1 MARVRVQLPAG
12 EDGPARP
19 SRTGRVAEPL
29 PRRRRRQAPRG
40 TIGGRGSSWAPPP
53 SPLPLGGELVSTART
68 SPGTSSN
75 DDGGRHMGKG
85 TVPAE
90 RSPGGWHR
98 RGHRRPL
105 PVLVLSAPPPAPRV
119 SPLTPLPPNHARLVP
134 AVARKGLGVR
144 DMTHPGG
151 KAKPS
156 EHSYLEAGWR
166 LGGAL
171 GKD

>member
-53 SPLPLGGELVSTART
+53 PPPRPLGGELVRTARA

-75 DDGGRHMGKG
+75 DDGGGHMGKG

-90 RSPGGWHR
+90 RSPGVC
-98 RGHRRPL
+98 HRRPL

-119 SPLTPLPPNHARLVP
+119 SPPTPLPPNHARLVP

-144 DMTHPGG
+144 GMTHPGG
-151 KAKPS
+151 KGQALRALLPGS
-156 EHSYLEAGWR
+156 RVEAGRGSGER
-166 LGGAL
+166 LTS
-171 GKD
+171 